1 MEEKKEYRCPSVA
14 VDLIINCKSSER
26 GYGLVLIER
35 KNPPYGYALP
45 GGFVDYGEAT
55 YDAAVRE
62 AKEETGLDI
71 YLKRQLFTYSNPKR
85 DPRQH
90 VVSVAYVSSAVGEP
104 VAADDAKAI
113 VWVYENELENWLE
126 ENKEKLVCD
135 HYHILKDYLA
145 SDRGFRTYMDPE
157 GERVRWK

>member
-1 MEEKKEYRCPSVA
+1 MEEKKEYRCPSLA
-14 VDLIINCKSSER
+14 VDLIILCEKPNGEQ
-26 GYGLVLIER
+26 GYVLIER

-45 GGFVDYGEAT
+45 GGFVDYGEST

-71 YLKRQLFTYSNPKR
+71 YLKRQLFTYSNPQR

-90 VVSVAYVSSAVGEP
+90 VVSVAYIATAEGEP

-113 VWVYENELENWLE
+113 VWAPAFCLIDWVN
-126 ENKEKLVCD
+126 ENKDKLVCD
-135 HYHILKDYLA
+135 HFHILHDYIRRL
-145 SDRGFRTYMDPE
+145 DGWVVEPE
-157 GERVRWK
+157 VERLR